1 MTRGMDYATLDA
13 LRQIDTGRESDP
25 QKRLT
30 ELQVRRDA
38 VDAEIRRILAGEIA
52 LLDATALKDRFQQFM
67 QTAGELLGD
76 FREVE
81 HNFRWLDRKV
91 RERIALWAGSKG
103 ACHSACY
110 TSSCSNYRK

>member
-52 LLDATALKDRFQQFM
+52 LLDATAL
-67 QTAGELLGD
+67 
-76 FREVE
+76 
-81 HNFRWLDRKV
+81 
-91 RERIALWAGSKG
+91 WAGSKG
-103 ACHSACY
+103 ACQSACY